1 MPQYEDLPQ
10 EHQQALDGLLDILR
24 PSAVTFAQQAHTAKV
39 VTMGISEVTDSILP
53 LLEPEAEIPNK
64 TGLAGA
70 QPLTRT
76 DVEVLVAALQQVAD
90 SYDTDEDLALFVK
103 AAGMNALFSQ
113 G

>member
-1 MPQYEDLPQ
+1 MQYNELPAEQ
-10 EHQQALDGLLDILR
+10 QQALDGLLDILR

-39 VTMGISEVTDSILP
+39 VTMGISETTSVILP
-53 LLEPEAEIPNK
+53 QLDIDAEIPNR

-70 QPLTRT
+70 QSLTRA

-90 SYDTDEDLALFVK
+90 TYDTDEDLALFVK
-103 AAGMNALFSQ
+103 AAGMNALFNQ